1 MAEKHQHD
9 RSEARRLALQV
20 LYQAEILETD
30 PATIIEEGRLV
41 DETQL
46 WGNYA
51 RRLIEGATAD
61 QEAIDAELVEASEN
75 WALDR
80 MPVVDRSLLRMAA
93 YEMRSVDE
101 VPISVSINEAVNLAK
116 EFGGEDSP
124 RFVNGILGRIASVK
138 KYKPDAVPGEYIDE
152 IVDAVADDDLPLDD
166 ALKLYEEAVQL
177 GLRASSLLEENLQEN
192 NALYDEERSEDVQ
205 DAGEETPNA
214 SEPDASVEPALE
226 SN

>member
-9 RSEARRLALQV
+9 RSEARRLALQI

-46 WGNYA
+46 LGNYA

-124 RFVNGILGRIASVK
+124 RFVNGILGRIAT
-138 KYKPDAVPGEYIDE
+138 
-152 IVDAVADDDLPLDD
+152 
-166 ALKLYEEAVQL
+166 KLEEEAH
-177 GLRASSLLEENLQEN
+177 E
-192 NALYDEERSEDVQ
+192 
-205 DAGEETPNA
+205 
-214 SEPDASVEPALE
+214 
-226 SN
+226 

>member
-1 MAEKHQHD
+1 M
-9 RSEARRLALQV
+9 ALQV

-46 WGNYA
+46 LGNYA

-101 VPISVSINEAVNLAK
+101 VPISVSINEAGQSCQGIRWRRFPAFRERHLGAYRDQAR
-116 EFGGEDSP
+116 GGS
-124 RFVNGILGRIASVK
+124 A
-138 KYKPDAVPGEYIDE
+138 
-152 IVDAVADDDLPLDD
+152 
-166 ALKLYEEAVQL
+166 
-177 GLRASSLLEENLQEN
+177 
-192 NALYDEERSEDVQ
+192 
-205 DAGEETPNA
+205 
-214 SEPDASVEPALE
+214 
-226 SN
+226 

>member
-46 WGNYA
+46 LGNYA

-93 YEMRSVDE
+93 YEMRSVDALSTS
-101 VPISVSINEAVNLAK
+101 SVSILTVLSGSICVGIGFMAAVMMSGMPVVMPPSKPPA
-116 EFGGEDSP
+116 
-124 RFVNGILGRIASVK
+124 RFVLRM
-138 KYKPDAVPGEYIDE
+138 KPFF
-152 IVDAVADDDLPLDD
+152 LS
-166 ALKLYEEAVQL
+166 
-177 GLRASSLLEENLQEN
+177 R
-192 NALYDEERSEDVQ
+192 
-205 DAGEETPNA
+205 
-214 SEPDASVEPALE
+214 
-226 SN
+226 

>member
-46 WGNYA
+46 LGNYA
-51 RRLIEGATAD
+51 RATAD

-124 RFVNGILGRIASVK
+124 RFVNGILGRIAT
-138 KYKPDAVPGEYIDE
+138 
-152 IVDAVADDDLPLDD
+152 
-166 ALKLYEEAVQL
+166 KLEEEAH
-177 GLRASSLLEENLQEN
+177 E
-192 NALYDEERSEDVQ
+192 
-205 DAGEETPNA
+205 
-214 SEPDASVEPALE
+214 
-226 SN
+226 